1 MRQKCKGILLFLFN
15 YLSIY
20 DNININFRG
29 ARIMIL
35 DLNKKKHLPI
45 IKKFQIDLKIKIK
58 MWKKG
63 RKING

>member
-1 MRQKCKGILLFLFN
+1 
-15 YLSIY
+15 
-20 DNININFRG
+20 
-29 ARIMIL
+29 MIL